1 MELHMTITQFACIF
15 LFDQEYAHLNWQED
29 KYKTLASQII
39 WHGDSYLQHR
49 KEGKGFLL
57 YIWKA

>member
-1 MELHMTITQFACIF
+1 MELHMTITQF
-15 LFDQEYAHLNWQED
+15 DQEYAHLSWQKD

-39 WHGDSYLQHR
+39 WHGDLYFQHR
-49 KEGKGFLL
+49 RKGKGILL